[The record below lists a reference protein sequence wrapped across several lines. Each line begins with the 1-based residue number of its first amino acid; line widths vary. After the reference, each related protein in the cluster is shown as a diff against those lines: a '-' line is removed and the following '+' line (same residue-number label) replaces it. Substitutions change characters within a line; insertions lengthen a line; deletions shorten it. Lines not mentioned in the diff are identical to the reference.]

1 MFGFFG
7 ESKKITE
14 KLYEQNLELAVKNK
28 TLSLLESLYQA
39 SVLTLMP
46 EDMASKIADIIR
58 KDLNLEFAGVFAF
71 EKESDSLLPL
81 AFSKS
86 ERLIKT
92 LNTLGFLFKDIKITN
107 ASKHGFFKK
116 AIYDKKENST
126 DNLQEVWG
134 KLIPRGHLAE
144 VTTESNIKTILL
156 YPLIK
161 GEEVGGVLLLG
172 LNRDYATLNTFEK
185 GSIKSCI
192 NAIALLLDKA
202 YLYKDLQA
210 SYEVEKRAH
219 EIEKKAKEEIEKLD
233 KFKDNFLTQTQH
245 DLRTPLTAILGYTDM
260 LQKGMFGK
268 QTKKTLEVVQKIQAV
283 SKSMKAKADNFLD
296 LAQFELGKS
305 PVVLT
310 EGVGVFPILDEVKN
324 DLDFKAQSKGIYLNL
339 EKPAAPSQRTGEPRP
354 ENSGREQDLF
364 ITADREKLKAAIFN
378 IVDNAVKY
386 TPTGGVTITLK
397 NHDSVKIIISD
408 TGIGLPKE
416 KLSTLFGGMFERTE
430 AAKKTA
436 AGAGIGLYLSAQ
448 IIKAHHGKVWVES
461 EGEGK
466 GSQFYIELPV

>member
-92 LNTLGFLFKDIKITN
+92 LNTLGFLFKDIRISN
-107 ASKHGFFKK
+107 ISKHDFFKK
-116 AIYDKKENST
+116 AIYYKKENST
-126 DNLQEVWG
+126 NNLQEVWG
-134 KLIPRGHLAE
+134 ELIPGEHLAA
-144 VTTESNIKTILL
+144 VKTESNIKTVLL

-161 GEEVGGVLLLG
+161 GEEVSGVLLLG
-172 LNRDYATLNTFEK
+172 LNRDYTTLNTFER
-185 GSIKSCI
+185 GFIKSCI

-219 EIEKKAKEEIEKLD
+219 EIEKKAKEEIEQLD
-233 KFKDNFLTQTQH
+233 TFKDHFLTQAQH
-245 DLRTPLTAILGYTDM
+245 DLRTPLTAIMGYTDM
-260 LQKGMFGK
+260 IVQGMYGK
-268 QTKKTLEVVQKIQAV
+268 QTKKTLDVVSKIQMV

-296 LAQFELGKS
+296 LAQFQLGKS
-305 PVVLT
+305 PVTLT
-310 EGVGVFPILDEVKN
+310 EGVEMFSVLDEVQKE
-324 DLDFKAQSKGIYLNL
+324 LEFKAQTKGIYLKL
-339 EKPAAPSQRTGEPRP
+339 QKPERDFLVR
-354 ENSGREQDLF
+354 
-364 ITADREKLKAAIFN
+364 ADKEKLKAAIFN
-378 IVDNAVKY
+378 IADNAIKY

-397 NHDSVKIIISD
+397 NHDTVKIIITD

-416 KLSTLFGGMFERTE
+416 KLGTIFGGMFERTE
-430 AAKKTA
+430 AAKKIA
-436 AGAGIGLYLSAQ
+436 PGAGVGLYLSAQ

-466 GSQFYIELPV
+466 GSTFHIELPLQ

>member
-268 QTKKTLEVVQKIQAV
+268 QTKKTLEVVQKIHAV

-324 DLDFKAQSKGIYLNL
+324 DLDFKAQSKGIYLTL
-339 EKPAAPSQRTGEPRP
+339 EKP
-354 ENSGREQDLF
+354 EQDLF